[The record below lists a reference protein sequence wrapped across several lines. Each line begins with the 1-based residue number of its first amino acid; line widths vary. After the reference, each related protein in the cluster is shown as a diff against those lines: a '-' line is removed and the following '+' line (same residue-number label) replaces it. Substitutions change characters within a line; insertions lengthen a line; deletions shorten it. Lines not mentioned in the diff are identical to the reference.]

1 MGVYRIL
8 FAGVAL
14 LFSLA
19 TSDPSSAQD
28 RGWGLGLIVGE
39 PTGITAK
46 NWISDGRAFDAAVAW
61 SFSGYDSFQ
70 IHADYL
76 FHNSTWQ
83 ESTDIEGRLP
93 LHYGIGARIKLGR
106 DIDGARGARSDS
118 RIGIRIPGGMA
129 YYIPDAPIEV
139 FVEIVP
145 LLDIVPA
152 THFDLNA
159 AIGARYF
166 FD

>member
-83 ESTDIEGRLP
+83 ESTDLEGRFP
-93 LHYGIGARIKLGR
+93 LHYGIGARIKLGT
-106 DIDGARGARSDS
+106 DVDGVRGARADS
-118 RIGIRIPGGMA
+118 RIGVRIPGGIA